1 MVDGVQL
8 GCKSEKGPALPGARP
23 LCMPEPIHS
32 TLPALQVLQ
41 YDLPAAAIREQI
53 SSAINIIV
61 QQTRLPDG
69 SRKIVQVSE
78 ITGREK
84 DVVLMQDIFNFVQ
97 TGLDEKGKIQ
107 GYYAATGNIPAF
119 VEALR
124 VKNDLR
130 LDLGVFVPKV

>member
-1 MVDGVQL
+1 
-8 GCKSEKGPALPGARP
+8 
-23 LCMPEPIHS
+23 
-32 TLPALQVLQ
+32 
-41 YDLPAAAIREQI
+41 
-53 SSAINIIV
+53 
-61 QQTRLPDG
+61 
-69 SRKIVQVSE
+69 
-78 ITGREK
+78 
-84 DVVLMQDIFNFVQ
+84 VVLMQDIFNFVQ